1 MTDGARSGRAGGDA
15 IGVAPFRVRV
25 DDADLAD
32 LHRRLDATRWP
43 DAAPVDDWSQGVP
56 LPYLRDLVHDWRHH
70 HDWRA
75 TEERLAALPQVR
87 VEVDGLGIHA
97 VHARSPHPD
106 ALPLVLTH
114 GWPGSFLEFEDVIG
128 PLTDP
133 PAHGGDRADAFHVVC
148 PSLPGYGFSDR
159 PTTPGWGIERIAAAW
174 DTLMGRLGYD
184 RYGAAGSDWGTSVST
199 LLALHAP
206 ERVAGIHLVPPL
218 APPDPATFDD
228 LTLGERAALDDLADA
243 ERWESGYAAQQATR
257 PQTLG
262 YALADS
268 PVGQCAWI
276 VEKLRAWTDND
287 GLPDDAIPRHRILD
301 AVTLYWLTNTA
312 TSSARLYRESF
323 ATVQAWF
330 TDAPPTPVDV
340 PTGCSIYPKEM
351 PRPSRRWAARRF
363 PDIRHWHELDR
374 GGHFAALERPATFV
388 DELRTFFRLVR

>member
-1 MTDGARSGRAGGDA
+1 MTSGDVG
-15 IGVAPFRVRV
+15 ITPFTLRVPE
-25 DDADLAD
+25 ADLDD

-43 DAAPVDDWSQGVP
+43 DPAPVDDWSQGVP
-56 LPYLRDLVHDWRHH
+56 LAYLRDLVDDWRHRY
-70 HDWRA
+70 DWRA
-75 TEERLAALPQVR
+75 TEGRLAALPQVR
-87 VEVDGLGIHA
+87 VTVDGIGIHA
-97 VHARSPHPD
+97 VHARSPEAG

-114 GWPGSFLEFEDVIG
+114 GWPGSFLEFEQVVG

-133 PAHGGDRADAFHVVC
+133 AAHGGDPADAFHLVC

-159 PTTPGWGIERIAAAW
+159 PTTAGWGVERIAAAW
-174 DTLMGRLGYD
+174 DALMARLGYD
-184 RYGAAGSDWGTSVST
+184 RYGAAGSDWGTTVST
-199 LLALHAP
+199 LLGLQAP
-206 ERVAGIHLVPPL
+206 DRVAGIHLVPPL
-218 APPDPATFDD
+218 AAPDPATFDD
-228 LTLGERAALDDLADA
+228 LTAAERAALDDLADA

-287 GLPDDAIPRHRILD
+287 GRPEDAVPRDRILD

-323 ATVQAWF
+323 ATVQSWF
-330 TDAPPTPVDV
+330 TDAVPAVVDV
-340 PTGCSIYPKEM
+340 PTGCSIFPEEM
-351 PRPSRRWAARRF
+351 PRPSRRWAERRF

-374 GGHFAALERPATFV
+374 GGHFAALEQPDVLV
-388 DELRTFFRLVR
+388 DELRSFFRLVR